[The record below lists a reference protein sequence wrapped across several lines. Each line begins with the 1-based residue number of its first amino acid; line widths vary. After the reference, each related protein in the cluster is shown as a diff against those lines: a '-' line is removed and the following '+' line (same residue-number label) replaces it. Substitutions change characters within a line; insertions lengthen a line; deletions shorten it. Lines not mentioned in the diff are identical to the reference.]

1 MRVNITNVYA
11 NPSSNTILPT
21 APENIKFQELPA
33 AESIILVPSVQN
45 VPLLPRTVHMAVPDT
60 TPAAVVLPASLIPT
74 AMFPPSPV
82 PMAVRLITAVR
93 SVLLVMV
100 ILTVT

>member
-11 NPSSNTILPT
+11 SPSSNTILLT
-21 APENIKFQELPA
+21 VRENMKYRELPA

-60 TPAAVVLPASLIPT
+60 TPAAVVLLASPT
-74 AMFPPSPV
+74 PIVMFPPSLV
-82 PMAVRLITAVR
+82 LMAVRLITVVQ
-93 SVLLVMV
+93 SVHPANPIQIVM
-100 ILTVT
+100 